1 MPSFSFNAKHF
12 LLTYSHVEG
21 TSDRPALDPSEIVD
35 SIATIGGRCIV
46 GQEQYNDTG
55 GLHFHVFIAFESK
68 FRSRRADVFDV
79 NGYHPNVVPS
89 RGSPERG
96 WDYATK
102 DGQIVGGDLPRP
114 SGDGDRSAKERW
126 TSIVQAESVEEFW
139 RLLEVLD
146 PQRLAC
152 NFPALQR
159 YADWKFRVEPVP
171 YESPPGQFD
180 ISLFPELGDWQRQ
193 LGLTTTGACS
203 RTSRAT
209 PTSWGPPSAPNFT
222 EKRVVVVRVR
232 FRANLFR

>member
-1 MPSFSFNAKHF
+1 MPSFAFNAKHF

-21 TSDRPALDPSEIVD
+21 TNDRPALDPAEVVD
-35 SIATIGGRCIV
+35 TIAATGGRCIV
-46 GQEQYNDTG
+46 GKEVYNDTG
-55 GLHFHVFIAFESK
+55 GFHFHVFISFESK
-68 FRSRRADVFDV
+68 FRSRRVDIFDV
-79 NGYHPNVVPS
+79 AGYHPNVVPS

-102 DGQIVGGDLPRP
+102 DGDIVGGDLPRP
-114 SGDGDRSAKERW
+114 SGDSNSTSKERW

-159 YADWKFRVEPVP
+159 YADWRYKVEPAP
-171 YESPPGQFD
+171 YATPSGEFD
-180 ISLFPELGDWQRQ
+180 ISLYPELGEWQHQ
-193 LGLTTTGACS
+193 LGVSGTGACS

-209 PTSWGPPSAPNFT
+209 PARAGTPERSYFT
-222 EKRVVVVRVR
+222 EKRVVV
-232 FRANLFR
+232 LGLGLC